1 MYHYQILH
9 SRDPFINRNT
19 VGLQQSGSDWVLS
32 RNKKGRLETARA
44 TSETKINFYQCDGK
58 RKVWR
63 RREMAYEHFTSSIK
77 HDIEYII
84 GWESMTATGT
94 GSLVLI
100 DNVTADRCS
109 RKNCV
114 QKCTFC
120 SDSDKCYKT
129 DRQSFTVQMVND
141 PKHTTHPKRA

>member
-1 MYHYQILH
+1 M
-9 SRDPFINRNT
+9 
-19 VGLQQSGSDWVLS
+19 
-32 RNKKGRLETARA
+32 GREKYGAL
-44 TSETKINFYQCDGK
+44 
-58 RKVWR
+58 
-63 RREMAYEHFTSSIK
+63 EHFTSSIK

-100 DNVTADRCS
+100 DAVTADRCS

-141 PKHTTHPKRA
+141 PKHTTKPNQALSRKKKWHIL

>member
-1 MYHYQILH
+1 
-9 SRDPFINRNT
+9 
-19 VGLQQSGSDWVLS
+19 
-32 RNKKGRLETARA
+32 
-44 TSETKINFYQCDGK
+44 
-58 RKVWR
+58 
-63 RREMAYEHFTSSIK
+63 MALEHFTSSIK

-100 DNVTADRCS
+100 DAVTADRCS

-141 PKHTTHPKRA
+141 PKHTTKPGSLKEKEMAYSLMTNESPDLTPREHNFQM